1 MQELWRSH
9 LRQDHTGRNKSPPQ
23 HTVHDGALPLSAE
36 LHVLYVYSEGTAQRP
51 RSTYNHKVLQNCHAL
66 DVHSAKLPR
75 PILVFRRHCRTATLY
90 MCTQKTLQNCD
101 ALYVYSEDT
110 AELPRSMC
118 TQKTLQNC
126 HALHVYS
133 EDTAELPRSIC
144 VLRRH
149 CRTATP

>member
-90 MCTQKTLQNCD
+90 MCTQKTLQNCHTLD
-101 ALYVYSEDT
+101 VNSEDT

-118 TQKTLQNC
+118 
-126 HALHVYS
+126 
-133 EDTAELPRSIC
+133 

-149 CRTATP
+149 CRTATN